1 MPKISI
7 RELLE
12 AGFHFG
18 HQTKRWN
25 PKMKQYIHSTRNAV
39 HIINLQKTVTMMR
52 DACDVVR
59 DCAASGGLVL
69 FVGTKRQAVEMVA
82 AEAKRGRQH
91 FVNHRW
97 PGGTLTN
104 WTTIQGSIK
113 KLKSIEKMA
122 TDGTFEALTKK
133 EVQGLERTRTKIERA
148 LGGIKDMERRP
159 DLMIVVDTNKE
170 NIAVAEAI
178 KLKIPVVALVDT
190 NCNPDVVDYI
200 VPGND
205 DAIRSLRLFLQ
216 KMADAALEGRQVAQ
230 ARAAAERDGGDAES
244 ATGEE
249 MVAVQE

>member
-25 PKMKQYIHSTRNAV
+25 PKMKPFIHSTRNAV
-39 HIINLQKTVTMMR
+39 HIINLQKTAVMLRKACEVVT
-52 DACDVVR
+52 DV
-59 DCAASGGLVL
+59 AASGGLIL

-82 AEAKRGRQH
+82 AEAKRGGQH

-104 WTTIQGSIK
+104 WSTIQGSIK

-122 TDGTFEALTKK
+122 VDGTFEALTKK
-133 EVQGLERTRTKIERA
+133 EVQRLERSRLKIERA
-148 LGGIKDMERRP
+148 LGGIKNMERRP
-159 DLMIVVDTNKE
+159 DLMVVLDTNKE
-170 NIAVAEAI
+170 SIAVAEAI

-190 NCNPDVVDYI
+190 NCNPDTVDYI

-216 KMADAALEGRQVAQ
+216 KMADSALEGKEVAN
-230 ARAAAERDGGDAES
+230 ARAAAERDGGDADGG
-244 ATGEE
+244 AGEE
-249 MVAVQE
+249 MVAVQ